1 MWSAESI
8 ASRKTIASKIPIQ
21 SILFKFI
28 LDKKNQK
35 AKLNHIQN
43 WMFWLFWTSWTTH
56 STVERMNFG
65 NNVISMNQKRKSLK
79 TSKCNINKQLKNTLW
94 ILIFIVLH
102 GTERSTEIDADQSH
116 KTWVQVTGWEINKQA
131 QIERVFTSTQKRT
144 NLSNPKNTQN
154 VNVQHH
160 LLFIKLQKSNE
171 SVSLLKQQ
179 NQLLPNT
186 VWIFLFSWIVSPS
199 LTKKELTLKSLV
211 FLSNFCCSFSFFL
224 LLISSFSFF
233 FACLCCSFFLPNKQK
248 LNQSP
253 FLKQFFNTPFFFHFC
268 FLKKDS
274 HEKPNTFCPNSFVS
288 RSWDCELFC
297 FVQIFCLVFWF
308 DSFLMVNFFCKQKGN
323 QKYEKIWSSW
333 KIRTQC
339 SKLQQQ
345 KLWLKKKAISDFF
358 WTKLPSFS
366 LNQHHRIWSRFTF
379 YDQHMF
385 WFLFLFSWFFFCFF
399 GTGVDETE
407 ISLFHMKSITQFWL
421 WLEWFCFVTNKI
433 LNKQK
438 NQRYFSKWGSFPR
451 PRPKNDCV
459 MDLQKKK

>member
-1 MWSAESI
+1 
-8 ASRKTIASKIPIQ
+8 
-21 SILFKFI
+21 
-28 LDKKNQK
+28 
-35 AKLNHIQN
+35 
-43 WMFWLFWTSWTTH
+43 
-56 STVERMNFG
+56 
-65 NNVISMNQKRKSLK
+65 MNQKRKSLK

-233 FACLCCSFFLPNKQK
+233 FACLCCF
-248 LNQSP
+248 
-253 FLKQFFNTPFFFHFC
+253 
-268 FLKKDS
+268 
-274 HEKPNTFCPNSFVS
+274 
-288 RSWDCELFC
+288 
-297 FVQIFCLVFWF
+297 
-308 DSFLMVNFFCKQKGN
+308 
-323 QKYEKIWSSW
+323 
-333 KIRTQC
+333 
-339 SKLQQQ
+339 
-345 KLWLKKKAISDFF
+345 
-358 WTKLPSFS
+358 
-366 LNQHHRIWSRFTF
+366 
-379 YDQHMF
+379 
-385 WFLFLFSWFFFCFF
+385 FFFCQTNKNWIKVLSWNNFSTLPF
-399 GTGVDETE
+399 SSTFVSSKK
-407 ISLFHMKSITQFWL
+407 IHMKSQTLSVQTLL
-421 WLEWFCFVTNKI
+421 WVVHEIVNCFVLSKFSVWYFDLIRSWWSIFSANKKGTR
-433 LNKQK
+433 NTRRFDQVEK
-438 NQRYFSKWGSFPR
+438 
-451 PRPKNDCV
+451 
-459 MDLQKKK
+459 